1 LSAQNRDEG
10 LDDGVLPPGRLVPPP
25 PSPRLAEA
33 IRTLQ
38 PVRAR
43 TRFGA
48 FAAVGVAGLIAPAVV
63 LAHHKM
69 RADLAALP
77 LGWVITAAA
86 LWAVAFA
93 SSLAA
98 ALIPA
103 RGDVLVRPARASGVG
118 TLALAA
124 LVTFALLATARAP
137 GVSLRPEDAHM
148 SLLTSC
154 LHCGGFA
161 LEMAA
166 PFLLLGL
173 VALRRLTPVG
183 GARVGLALGA
193 AGGAMGGLVLH
204 FICPLATTAHVTLG
218 HVGGALAAAL
228 IGAALLAWFRR

>member
-1 LSAQNRDEG
+1 
-10 LDDGVLPPGRLVPPP
+10 
-25 PSPRLAEA
+25 
-33 IRTLQ
+33 
-38 PVRAR
+38 
-43 TRFGA
+43 
-48 FAAVGVAGLIAPAVV
+48 
-63 LAHHKM
+63 M
-69 RADLAALP
+69 
-77 LGWVITAAA
+77 
-86 LWAVAFA
+86 
-93 SSLAA
+93 
-98 ALIPA
+98 
-103 RGDVLVRPARASGVG
+103 RPARASGVG
-118 TLALAA
+118 SLALVA
-124 LVTFALLATARAP
+124 LVTFALSASAQAP

-204 FICPLATTAHVTLG
+204 FICPFAGTAHVTLG

-228 IGAALLAWFRR
+228 IGAALLARLRR